1 MARAR
6 VGADV
11 ASLVTGDRPIV
22 AATLRVKAVESD
34 IQKVVTKR
42 MEQRLGVASGS
53 LPADVK
59 ELISTASAAASQR
72 AIEFAVIKD
81 LEEAVGDVSRGSVLD
96 RFDARVDVARK
107 GLDHIS
113 ASNDVQQIMKKRA
126 TLLAD
131 KKKALENA
139 GFSTQE
145 AMDILLA
152 DIAARGQ

>member
-6 VGADV
+6 VGPDV

-34 IQKVVTKR
+34 IQKVVTQR
-42 MEQRLGVASGS
+42 MAQRLGVAAGS
-53 LPADVK
+53 LPTDVK
-59 ELISTASAAASQR
+59 DLIATASAAASQR

-96 RFDARVDVARK
+96 RFDSRVDVARK

-113 ASNDVQQIMKKRA
+113 ASSDVQKIMKKRA
-126 TLLAD
+126 GLLAD
-131 KKKALENA
+131 KKKALETA
-139 GFSTQE
+139 GFSSQE